1 MAACIV
7 TLIFCLAILGA
18 LYGKRI
24 HLRLWH
30 RAYNRGFAD
39 ARKDAMAGTVRN
51 SLAPLGY
58 ERAYMLGYRHSLGVA

>member
-1 MAACIV
+1 MIACIFTLLICLTILV
-7 TLIFCLAILGA
+7 T

-39 ARKDAMAGTVRN
+39 ARKDAVASSIVSGPC
-51 SLAPLGY
+51 PLIY
-58 ERAYMLGYRHSLGVA
+58 DRAYMLGYSHSLGVA